1 MLPQSL
7 REPFIKFESR
17 NIQLSFLFVGL
28 FLLPN
33 IWMRIVLFLSVWLLT
48 GGIYQVYLISK
59 TYKRDFM
66 LIYKLLGLSFC
77 LFKLIIFK
85 TTIVDILRKYVLKHP
100 QKVMLVNGQ
109 NKEEEW
115 TFEMIDQES
124 SRVANYFSNNV
135 GLKKGDCVALYMT
148 NRPEFIYI
156 TLGLAKIGVIAALVN
171 SHLRQDSMVYALK
184 AGNAKALIYGIEL
197 QDAVDE
203 MEKSLLDL
211 SPNFTL
217 YCSKSGVSPEDIT
230 RKRSPVSKDFDEI
243 VSKSPANRG
252 ASQNISLSPSSVIF
266 YIYTSG
272 TTGLPKP
279 VKITHMRQMVIL
291 MAIKN
296 LLDLNSEDTSYCY
309 LPLYHAS
316 GIQLG
321 IGNAFANGGKVVIK
335 KKFSARNFWKDCVK
349 YKVTA
354 TQYIGEICRFLLATK
369 PIPEETQHSIRII
382 YGNGLRP
389 EIWRSFVERFKI
401 PLVGE
406 FYGSTEGNMNL
417 INFDNTVGAVGC
429 IPNIIPKFLI
439 ELITPIHLIKV
450 NPQTLEVYRDENGL
464 CVQCDVGEIGEGIGR
479 IVKGHPVKE
488 FNGYANE
495 EENGNKILRDVL
507 KKGDIFFRSGDLLV
521 QDELGYLYFKD
532 RVGDTFRWKGENVST
547 YEVEMTANS
556 LLDNQTEV
564 AVYGVKVSGMDGR
577 AGMIALP
584 SKDEDVKKLLDKL
597 FDGFKSKL
605 PLYARPVFVRLLHSE
620 MALTATY
627 KIKKFSL
634 KTEGYDINL
643 LKDDS
648 FYYATKNGYL
658 PLTQNVYDELSFG
671 KIQL

>member
-1 MLPQSL
+1 M
-7 REPFIKFESR
+7 
-17 NIQLSFLFVGL
+17 
-28 FLLPN
+28 
-33 IWMRIVLFLSVWLLT
+33 
-48 GGIYQVYLISK
+48 
-59 TYKRDFM
+59 
-66 LIYKLLGLSFC
+66 
-77 LFKLIIFK
+77 
-85 TTIVDILRKYVLKHP
+85 
-100 QKVMLVNGQ
+100 GQ

-135 GLKKGDCVALYMT
+135 GLKKVICVK
-148 NRPEFIYI
+148 
-156 TLGLAKIGVIAALVN
+156 TLWF
-171 SHLRQDSMVYALK
+171 
-184 AGNAKALIYGIEL
+184 
-197 QDAVDE
+197 DE

-389 EIWRSFVERFKI
+389 EIWAFF
-401 PLVGE
+401 
-406 FYGSTEGNMNL
+406 
-417 INFDNTVGAVGC
+417 
-429 IPNIIPKFLI
+429 FLI

-464 CVQCDVGEIGEGIGR
+464 CVQCDV
-479 IVKGHPVKE
+479 VH
-488 FNGYANE
+488 
-495 EENGNKILRDVL
+495 DV
-507 KKGDIFFRSGDLLV
+507 
-521 QDELGYLYFKD
+521 
-532 RVGDTFRWKGENVST
+532 
-547 YEVEMTANS
+547 
-556 LLDNQTEV
+556 
-564 AVYGVKVSGMDGR
+564 
-577 AGMIALP
+577 
-584 SKDEDVKKLLDKL
+584 
-597 FDGFKSKL
+597 
-605 PLYARPVFVRLLHSE
+605 
-620 MALTATY
+620 
-627 KIKKFSL
+627 
-634 KTEGYDINL
+634 
-643 LKDDS
+643 
-648 FYYATKNGYL
+648 
-658 PLTQNVYDELSFG
+658 
-671 KIQL
+671 